1 MASLDDIYDMLQ
13 KLDDSGIEYL
23 LITVQKGKKNG
34 KADVFFSLKNEI
46 ASPEFPARPVR
57 PIRCTYSSMSVG
69 KSKLTTNLFFVFRDY
84 NSVAGCSGEFFF
96 FH

>member
-34 KADVFFSLKNEI
+34 KADVFYSLKDN
-46 ASPEFPARPVR
+46 ASMR
-57 PIRCTYSSMSVG
+57 I
-69 KSKLTTNLFFVFRDY
+69 LTTGLK
-84 NSVAGCSGEFFF
+84 EFNKEIDRIDKKGD
-96 FH
+96 HQQDE